1 MTMKKTKTKKPPV
14 LPVKHRDDT
23 FTTASGQTMTRRQLQ
38 NLVSK
43 ANYKIE
49 HAKEYMSSSMHREV
63 KKMYKTKIAATGT
76 QAKGADKLSLK
87 GITDAK
93 QLRKIEAAAREA
105 LASHYTSKKRYHE
118 IEDKRYETF
127 KKKGLV
133 TTQKEYD
140 LLIKLF
146 SSEAWKRARA
156 NKDFIYEQFLQ
167 MLQDEVFAQG
177 QATPQTIELL
187 QEVLTDFAAADSRDD
202 WEAPSGSAVYKTP
215 TYKKSL
221 KRLEPS
227 TWDELTEQELD
238 DVESPGFSDFDDDE
252 ELAEA
257 MIEAL
262 QDKLRGR

>member
-49 HAKEYMSSSMHREV
+49 HAKEYMSRSMHREV

-76 QAKGADKLSLK
+76 QAKGAGKLSLK

-118 IEDKRYETF
+118 IEDKRFETF

-187 QEVLTDFAAADSRDD
+187 QEVLTDFSAADSRED

>member
-1 MTMKKTKTKKPPV
+1 MTMKKTKTKKSPV
-14 LPVKHRDDT
+14 MQVKHRDDT

-49 HAKEYMSSSMHREV
+49 HAKEYMSRSMHREV

-76 QAKGADKLSLK
+76 QAKGAGKLSLK

-140 LLIKLF
+140 LLITLF
-146 SSEAWKRARA
+146 RSEAWKKAKN
-156 NKDFIYEQFLQ
+156 NKLIRSDQLLQ

-177 QATPQTIELL
+177 QDTPQTIELL
-187 QEVLTDFAAADSRDD
+187 QEVLRDFAAADSRYD
-202 WEAPSGSAVYKTP
+202 WEAPSGPAVYKTP

-227 TWDELTEQELD
+227 TWDDLTEQEYD
-238 DVESPGFSDFDDDE
+238 AAVGPGFSDFDDDE
-252 ELAEA
+252 ALAEA
-257 MIEAL
+257 LIDAL
-262 QDKLRGR
+262 IDKMQGR